1 MSAHLTLDGFRGVGV
16 AWSIMM
22 LRSDMDKPKRKTNK
36 NVAIDFTKIDFGE
49 VDWFDED
56 RGFGFVKSYLKL
68 YDTRD
73 DIDDFGSSARIKT
86 VFFHASKVK
95 VYYKKNG
102 VDLEEVTEADVKEN
116 ILKGAF
122 WYEYEE
128 TPKGLS
134 VKRIFTQ
141 YELRK
146 YKTKIADSVGSE
158 KIIAAYK
165 ELTRDYSYK
174 SIDLIGLVF
183 ESNVVNHIK
192 DIENK
197 YNRERELER
206 KNYEAEREKDK
217 VEKLERYFKAR
228 PELMKEY
235 LNNFEIY
242 ILLNEH
248 SGDFE
253 LCNDKIEYILK
264 EDAVFAHYY
273 RVRFKGESF
282 DWKFDTSKVKIENK
296 LLKEKEAEFDALV
309 KEMRPLGFTQSAQVS
324 EYIVKNKLC
333 MKYKHLSGY
342 LAMENDGSQYVFVGG
357 IEDKYYARLCCAL
370 GLGNRESGAR
380 VIGFTSFAD
389 AATKGKYP

>member
-1 MSAHLTLDGFRGVGV
+1 M
-16 AWSIMM
+16 
-22 LRSDMDKPKRKTNK
+22 DMPKRKADK
-36 NVAIDFTKIDFGE
+36 KVAIDFTKVDFGE
-49 VDWFDED
+49 VDSFNED
-56 RGFGFVKSYLKL
+56 RGFGFVKSHLKF

-73 DIDDFGSSARIKT
+73 DINGFGNSTRIKT
-86 VFFHASKVK
+86 IYFHASKVK
-95 VYYKKNG
+95 TFYKKNG
-102 VDLEEVTEADVKEN
+102 VYLETVNKTDVLES
-116 ILKGAF
+116 ILQGAF

-128 TPKGLS
+128 TPKGHS

-146 YKTKIADSVGSE
+146 HKNKIADFISSE
-158 KIIAAYK
+158 KIIASCK
-165 ELTRDYSYK
+165 ELTRYYNNR
-174 SIDLIGLVF
+174 SIELIGLVF
-183 ESNVVNHIK
+183 ESNIVKCLRDIK
-192 DIENK
+192 DG
-197 YNRERELER
+197 YDRECEFEQ
-206 KNYEAEREKDK
+206 KIYEAEKEKNRI
-217 VEKLERYFKAR
+217 EELEDHFKAH
-228 PELMKEY
+228 PEFMKNY
-235 LNNFEIY
+235 LQKYDVY
-242 ILLNEH
+242 ILLNDN

-282 DWKFDTSKVKIENK
+282 DWKFDTSKVRIENK

>member
-1 MSAHLTLDGFRGVGV
+1 
-16 AWSIMM
+16 
-22 LRSDMDKPKRKTNK
+22 MDKPKRKTNK

-49 VDWFDED
+49 VDSFNED

-73 DIDDFGSSARIKT
+73 DIDDFGFSARIKT

-165 ELTRDYSYK
+165 KLTRHYSYK

-183 ESNVVNHIK
+183 EANVVNHIK
-192 DIENK
+192 DIENI

-217 VEKLERYFKAR
+217 VEELERYFKAR

-342 LAMENDGSQYVFVGG
+342 LDMEHDGSQYVFVGG

-370 GLGNRESGAR
+370 GLGNKESGAR

-389 AATKGKYP
+389 AAAKGKYP

>member
-1 MSAHLTLDGFRGVGV
+1 
-16 AWSIMM
+16 
-22 LRSDMDKPKRKTNK
+22 MDKPKRKTNK

-242 ILLNEH
+242 ILLNKH

>member
-1 MSAHLTLDGFRGVGV
+1 
-16 AWSIMM
+16 
-22 LRSDMDKPKRKTNK
+22 MDKPKRKTNK

-49 VDWFDED
+49 VNSFNED

-68 YDTRD
+68 YDTRN
-73 DIDDFGSSARIKT
+73 DINGFGESTPIKT
-86 VFFHASKVK
+86 IFFHASKIK
-95 VYYKKNG
+95 AYYKKNG

-165 ELTRDYSYK
+165 ELTRNYSYK
-174 SIDLIGLVF
+174 DIDLIGLVF
-183 ESNVVNHIK
+183 ESNVVKCLRDIK
-192 DIENK
+192 DK
-197 YNRERELER
+197 YNHKCELEQ
-206 KNYEAEREKDK
+206 KIYEAESEKNR
-217 VEKLERYFKAR
+217 LEELDDYFKAH
-228 PELMKEY
+228 PELMKDY
-235 LNNFEIY
+235 LKSVDIY
-242 ILLNEH
+242 ILLNED

-253 LCNDKIEYILK
+253 LYNDRIEYILK
-264 EDAVFAHYY
+264 EGTSFAPYF
-273 RVRFKGESF
+273 RVRFKGEAS
-282 DWKFDTSKVKIENK
+282 DLKLDISKVKIEDK
-296 LLKEKEAEFDALV
+296 LLKEKEAEFNALV

-342 LAMENDGSQYVFVGG
+342 LAMEHDGSQYVFVGG

-370 GLGNRESGAR
+370 GLGNKESGAR

-389 AATKGKYP
+389 AAAKGKYP